1 MEFGLLPAAQK
12 SQEEGKEESLK
23 LAEKQKMRV
32 IPSHNI
38 HINPYYYRFVILYF
52 VF

>member
-1 MEFGLLPAAQK
+1 MGSGLLPADQK
-12 SQEEGKEESLK
+12 SQEEGKEGSSK

-38 HINPYYYRFVILYF
+38 T
-52 VF
+52 